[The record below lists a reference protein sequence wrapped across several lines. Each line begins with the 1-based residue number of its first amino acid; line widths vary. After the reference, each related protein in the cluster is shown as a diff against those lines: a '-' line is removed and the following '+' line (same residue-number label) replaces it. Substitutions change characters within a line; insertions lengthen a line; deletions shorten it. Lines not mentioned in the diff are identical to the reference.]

1 MLASLPAQPTASFRR
16 LGSSTK
22 SLGLDPLEQSTE
34 RQSSTPEDSEQVTAQ
49 RQAKPQQSAATTVS
63 VLCRRDT
70 ANAMRSLPH
79 NIDGLLTAH
88 RAGHGVCRHFTL
100 GGLRSDSP
108 SRVEALTDRLEY
120 YFKVCSQLRRNA
132 DVQYGN

>member
-22 SLGLDPLEQSTE
+22 SLGVDPLEQSTE

-49 RQAKPQQSAATTVS
+49 RQAKPQQSAATTSRPSAATTVS

-108 SRVEALTDRLEY
+108 SRVEALSDRLEY
-120 YFKVCSQLRRNA
+120 YFKVCS
-132 DVQYGN
+132 